1 MNVRFPIRTRLF
13 LSLATFALIVLV
25 GVIALSEI
33 ALSPDN
39 DAEAHSPIYIAECA
53 GTVNEEGP
61 SEQELAIVTTTA
73 DDQGLF
79 YYLDMVNGT
88 ADHSDFG
95 YVSGG
100 IITSNPH
107 HVKTIIIDDDR
118 LDHGETFIVTV
129 GSRADNVGRN
139 SDQRCVTTI
148 MDNDPPRVRH
158 MRLVSE
164 PADGETYRRGEKIEI
179 EVEFDSKVRVVGDP
193 AVRLWLTVPE
203 RGNVW
208 SYPSDA
214 SDIKKATYSS
224 GNETNRLTFAYK
236 VRAGDWDSD
245 GLVVPSL
252 NHTSLG
258 NGKIKWSLGDRDADH
273 FTDDRYHAHKVD
285 GGERRAGTN

>member
-1 MNVRFPIRTRLF
+1 MNLRFPIRTRLF
-13 LSLATFALIVLV
+13 LSLTTFGLIVLV
-25 GVIALSEI
+25 ATIMLSEL
-33 ALSPDN
+33 AFSPDQG
-39 DAEAHSPIYIAECA
+39 AEAHSLIYIAECA

-107 HVKTIIIDDDR
+107 HLKTIIIDDDR
-118 LDHGETFIVTV
+118 LDDGETFTVKV
-129 GSRADNVGRN
+129 GSKAHNVGRN
-139 SDQRCVTTI
+139 SDQRCLITI
-148 MDNDPPRVRH
+148 TDDDPPRVRH

-164 PADGETYRRGEKIEI
+164 PADGDTYRRGEKIEI
-179 EVEFDSKVRVVGDP
+179 EVAFDTKVRVVGNP
-193 AVRLWLTVPE
+193 SVRLWISVPE
-203 RGNVW
+203 RGVW
-208 SYPSDA
+208 SYPTDP
-214 SDIKKATYSS
+214 SDIKRAAYVS
-224 GNETNRLTFAYK
+224 GSDTKVLKFAYE

-258 NGKIKWSLGDRDADH
+258 KGTIKWAFGDRDADH

-285 GGERRAGTN
+285 GGERSGN